1 LIGADGVELEQQKTP
16 LIALIGPPGNVSF
29 DPVVGSYRKSPL
41 IARKS

>member
-29 DPVVGSYRKSPL
+29 DPVASYRKSPL